1 VLVRVRPGAPSLN
14 YICDKMELGL
24 KNKKA
29 LILGSSSGLGLSIA
43 EVLSQEGCNLI
54 LASRNVNKLESIRD
68 QIQQNSK
75 VNCDIFKLDLT
86 ERHSVDSFIES
97 LKNSDVNILINN
109 TGGPPPSNT
118 ANTQASVWETYVQSI
133 IVNIIKITDIVL
145 PSMKE
150 KKWGRIITIT
160 SSGVV
165 QPIDNLLVS
174 NTLRPAITGY
184 MKTLSNEVAQ
194 YGITVN
200 SVMPGRIMTDR
211 TLQINQAR
219 ADKLGITYDEAI
231 EKSSAEI
238 PIKRYGQSDEF
249 GNVVCFLASEKAS
262 YITGSNIRVDGGLIR
277 STW

>member
-1 VLVRVRPGAPSLN
+1 
-14 YICDKMELGL
+14 MELGL
-24 KNKKA
+24 KNKRA

-54 LASRNVNKLESIRD
+54 LASRNVNKLKSIRD
-68 QIQQNSK
+68 QIQQKSK

-86 ERHSVDSFIES
+86 ERHSVDSLIES
-97 LKNSDVNILINN
+97 LKNSDVDILINN

-133 IVNIIKITDIVL
+133 IVNIIKITDVVL

-150 KKWGRIITIT
+150 KKWGRILTIT

>member
-1 VLVRVRPGAPSLN
+1 
-14 YICDKMELGL
+14 MELGL
-24 KNKKA
+24 KNKRA
-29 LILGSSSGLGLSIA
+29 LIMGSSSGLGLSIA
-43 EVLSQEGCNLI
+43 EALSLEGCDLI
-54 LASRNVNKLESIRD
+54 LASRNIDKLESIRGE
-68 QIQQNSK
+68 IQQQSN

-86 ERHSVDSFIES
+86 DTHSVNSLIES
-97 LKNSDVNILINN
+97 LKNSDVDILINN

-118 ANTQASVWETYVQSI
+118 ANTQASAWETYIQSI
-133 IVNIIKITDIVL
+133 IVNIIKITDMVL
-145 PSMKE
+145 PSMK
-150 KKWGRIITIT
+150 KNKWGRIITIT

-211 TLQINQAR
+211 TLHINQAR

-249 GNVVCFLASEKAS
+249 GSVVCFLASEKAS